1 MVKAESATCKAEP
14 NRKQRGGWRIRAG
27 RRRGKVP
34 RRHRTIWASDEEY
47 AHVKEYLFRNRAS
60 DPE

>member
-1 MVKAESATCKAEP
+1 MINKEAESCKAGLR
-14 NRKQRGGWRIRAG
+14 RKQRGGWRVRAG
-27 RRRGKVP
+27 RRRAKVV

-47 AHVKEYLFRNRAS
+47 KYVKEYLFQNRAN

>member
-1 MVKAESATCKAEP
+1 MVNKESDTCKTEP
-14 NRKQRGGWRIRAG
+14 RRKQRGGGRERAG
-27 RRRGKVP
+27 RRRARVP

-47 AHVKEYLFRNRAS
+47 KYVKEYLFQNRAN